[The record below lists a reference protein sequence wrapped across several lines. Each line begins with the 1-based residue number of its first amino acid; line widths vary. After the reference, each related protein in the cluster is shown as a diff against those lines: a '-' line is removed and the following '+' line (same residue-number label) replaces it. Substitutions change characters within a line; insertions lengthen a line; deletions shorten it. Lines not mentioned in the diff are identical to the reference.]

1 MRSIE
6 DQTFLWLLVATS
18 AAFALVVWPFYG
30 AVLWAIVGAIV
41 FSPLHR
47 QLFRATGQR
56 AGLTAALSVLIIIS
70 IVIVPVMLI
79 ASSLALQATALYE
92 SIDTGKLNVGQH
104 LREAGN
110 VLPTWMKDLLAS
122 FGLTS
127 LDAVR
132 ERLSA
137 IFSQFL
143 QALVARAVTVGQS
156 TLDFIVSMGVMLY
169 LLFFLFRDGSSLTQR
184 IRSAVPLRAGQR
196 DALLE
201 KFAVVVRAIV
211 KGTVL
216 VAALQGALGGLI
228 FWLMAIP
235 APVLWGVMMGFMS
248 LLPAI
253 GSSLVWLP
261 VALYLIATGSVTKGL
276 VLIAFGTLVISLV
289 DNLLRPALVG
299 KSTRIPDYLVLITT
313 LGGLSLF
320 GLNGFVIGPAI
331 AAMFIA
337 VWDIFVL
344 SRHELNRAAGAAD
357 PAPGDE
363 TGVGDPDAA
372 ARQ

>member
-56 AGLTAALSVLIIIS
+56 AGLSAALSVLIIIS
-70 IVIVPVMLI
+70 IVIVPVMLV

-104 LREAGN
+104 LRDAGN

-184 IRSAVPLRAGQR
+184 IRSAVPLR
-196 DALLE
+196 
-201 KFAVVVRAIV
+201 
-211 KGTVL
+211 
-216 VAALQGALGGLI
+216 
-228 FWLMAIP
+228 
-235 APVLWGVMMGFMS
+235 
-248 LLPAI
+248 
-253 GSSLVWLP
+253 
-261 VALYLIATGSVTKGL
+261 
-276 VLIAFGTLVISLV
+276 
-289 DNLLRPALVG
+289 
-299 KSTRIPDYLVLITT
+299 
-313 LGGLSLF
+313 
-320 GLNGFVIGPAI
+320 
-331 AAMFIA
+331 
-337 VWDIFVL
+337 
-344 SRHELNRAAGAAD
+344 
-357 PAPGDE
+357 
-363 TGVGDPDAA
+363 
-372 ARQ
+372 

>member
-104 LREAGN
+104 LRDAGN

-344 SRHELNRAAGAAD
+344 SRHELNRAAGASD

-363 TGVGDPDAA
+363 TGVRDPDAA
-372 ARQ
+372 AGQ

>member
-1 MRSIE
+1 
-6 DQTFLWLLVATS
+6 
-18 AAFALVVWPFYG
+18 
-30 AVLWAIVGAIV
+30 
-41 FSPLHR
+41 
-47 QLFRATGQR
+47 
-56 AGLTAALSVLIIIS
+56 
-70 IVIVPVMLI
+70 
-79 ASSLALQATALYE
+79 
-92 SIDTGKLNVGQH
+92 
-104 LREAGN
+104 
-110 VLPTWMKDLLAS
+110 
-122 FGLTS
+122 
-127 LDAVR
+127 
-132 ERLSA
+132 
-137 IFSQFL
+137 
-143 QALVARAVTVGQS
+143 VTVGQS

-344 SRHELNRAAGAAD
+344 SRHELNRAAGASD

-363 TGVGDPDAA
+363 TGVRDPDAA

>member
-1 MRSIE
+1 MRTIE
-6 DQTFLWLLVATS
+6 DQTFLWLLVAAS
-18 AAFALVVWPFYG
+18 LAFALVLWPFYG
-30 AVLWAIVGAIV
+30 AVLWAVVAALV
-41 FSPLHR
+41 FSPLQR
-47 QLFRATGQR
+47 ALSRATGQR
-56 AGLTAALSVLIIIS
+56 PNLTAALAVLIIVS
-70 IVIVPVMLI
+70 MVIVPVMLI
-79 ASSLALQATALYE
+79 ASALALQANALYQSIE
-92 SIDTGKLNVGQH
+92 SGRLDVGQQ
-104 LREAGN
+104 LRDMGGA
-110 VLPTWMKDLLAS
+110 LPTWIQDLLGR
-122 FGLTS
+122 FGLTD

-156 TLDFIVSMGVMLY
+156 TLGFIVSLGVMLY
-169 LLFFLFRDGSSLTQR
+169 LLFFLLRDGAALTQR
-184 IRSAVPLRAGQR
+184 IRSALPLSAGQR

-201 KFAVVVRAIV
+201 KFAVVIRATV

-228 FWLMAIP
+228 FWLMGIP
-235 APVLWGVMMGFMS
+235 APVLWAVLMAFLA

-253 GSSLVWLP
+253 GAGIVWLP
-261 VALYLIATGSVTKGL
+261 VALYLLAMGSVTKGV
-276 VLIAFGTLVISLV
+276 VLIAYGVLVIGLV
-289 DNLLRPALVG
+289 DNLLRPVLVG
-299 KSTRIPDYLVLITT
+299 KSTRIPDYVVLIST

-344 SRHELNRAAGAAD
+344 SRHELNRAAGAAEP
-357 PAPGDE
+357 PAGE
-363 TGVGDPDAA
+363 T
-372 ARQ
+372 